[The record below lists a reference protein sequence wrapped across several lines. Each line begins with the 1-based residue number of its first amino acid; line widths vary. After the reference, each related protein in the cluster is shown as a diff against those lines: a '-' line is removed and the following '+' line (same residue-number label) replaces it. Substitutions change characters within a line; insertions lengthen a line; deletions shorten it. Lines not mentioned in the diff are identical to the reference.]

1 MVRSM
6 FCFRYF
12 FLSIIPMIK
21 AKINV
26 NTAKNFS
33 KFVFANIF
41 PIVFRMKSMR
51 KHHNTMFIV
60 FFVNIGFTKFAFIDK
75 IKIKNKFIII
85 EIVSKAYIS
94 ISVVSLP
101 PQAIL

>member
-1 MVRSM
+1 
-6 FCFRYF
+6 
-12 FLSIIPMIK
+12 MIK
-21 AKINV
+21 AKTKVTI
-26 NTAKNFS
+26 AKNFS

-41 PIVFRMKSMR
+41 PIVFRRNSIR
-51 KHHNTMFIV
+51 KHHSKLFIV
-60 FFVNIGFTKFAFIDK
+60 LFVNIGFTKLAFMDK

-101 PQAIL
+101 PQAILYGIIFAKIQK